1 MSKRIN
7 DEELIDEFLLVK
19 RFLDEVTKKLPI
31 WIKTDPEERKDV
43 LEELETHI
51 WDKASELAQSEEPQF
66 QHVQEA
72 IYQMGNPRDIAKEY
86 RKRGTPKFYITEE
99 LWPWFYRSLIA
110 VGIIVVF
117 ANLLTMA
124 FTIGKDQAGQVIAE
138 MFEGIFI
145 GFAIGFAA
153 ISLIFVQLSM
163 HGFLPKDLRDL
174 RVEKTIAVKKPK
186 VKVKDKKPKKP
197 KRVIPSQGA
206 YLFEAIMGLTFG
218 ILLLV
223 FPFFNFNEYYAFD
236 MTYLVPWL
244 RYFGGILVISGFIRF
259 SQALIGDHLRLQQMF
274 LGVYLVPQSLTIALF
289 MQLHYNTAIL
299 RDPLLTVFPGADIRL
314 YILIGVIFVAVTTAI
329 GMITEISKIIKLE
342 FKGFTEEDIRTA

>member
-7 DEELIDEFLLVK
+7 DEELIDEFSLVK
-19 RFLDEVTKKLPI
+19 EFLDEVTKKLPI
-31 WIKTDPEERKDV
+31 WLKTNTEELKDV
-43 LEELETHI
+43 LEELESHI
-51 WDKASELAQSEEPQF
+51 WDKASELAQSEEPQI

-72 IYQMGNPRDIAKEY
+72 IILMGNPRNIAREY
-86 RKRGTPKFYITEE
+86 RKRGNPKFYITEE
-99 LWPWFYRSLIA
+99 LWPWYYKTLIF
-110 VGIIVVF
+110 VGVIVVF
-117 ANLLTMA
+117 VNLLTMA
-124 FTIGKDQAGQVIAE
+124 FTIGKEPAGQVVGQ
-138 MFEGIFI
+138 MFEGMFT

-163 HGFLPKDLRDL
+163 HGFLPKDLKVDKIKL
-174 RVEKTIAVKKPK
+174 TKEIKIKTKPR
-186 VKVKDKKPKKP
+186 KPKKA

-236 MTYLVPWL
+236 MIYLVPWL
-244 RYFGGILVISGFIRF
+244 RYFGGILVISGCIRF
-259 SQALIGDHLRLQQMF
+259 SQALIGDHLRMQQLF

-289 MQLHYNTAIL
+289 LQLHYNTNIL
-299 RDPLLTVFPGADIRL
+299 RDPLLAIFPGADIQL
-314 YILIGVIFVAVTTAI
+314 YILIGVIFVAVITALA
-329 GMITEISKIIKLE
+329 MITEISKIVRLE